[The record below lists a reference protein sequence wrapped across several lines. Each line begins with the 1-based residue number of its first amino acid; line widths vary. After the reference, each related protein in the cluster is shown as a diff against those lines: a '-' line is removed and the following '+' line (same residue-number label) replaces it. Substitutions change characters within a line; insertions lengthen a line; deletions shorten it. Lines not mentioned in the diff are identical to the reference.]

1 MRVQETV
8 DGSAEGQRCI
18 SQVLPVKMF
27 GDDKFSTYSDPI
39 VVVFSNWRGILVL
52 STQ

>member
-8 DGSAEGQRCI
+8 DGSAEGQDAYLK
-18 SQVLPVKMF
+18 SVKMF
-27 GDDKFSTYSDPI
+27 GDGKFSTYSDPI
-39 VVVFSNWRGILVL
+39 VVVFSNWRGFLVL